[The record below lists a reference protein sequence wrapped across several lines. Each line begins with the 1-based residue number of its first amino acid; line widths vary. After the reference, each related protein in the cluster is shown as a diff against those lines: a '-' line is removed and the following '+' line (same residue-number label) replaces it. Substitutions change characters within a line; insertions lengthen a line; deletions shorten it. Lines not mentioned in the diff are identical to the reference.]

1 MAFSTSSIAAIKGD
15 TGDQGPAGTNG
26 TDGAAATIAV
36 GTVTTGAAGSSATV
50 TNSGSS
56 SAATFDF
63 AIPQGAAGTI
73 DLTADQ
79 SWTGSQRA
87 TIVTDND
94 GSFDLNAGQNFKCTP
109 TGIVN
114 LTFTNEADGQSG
126 YILLV
131 NGSAYAHTKDDTT
144 VKAPSGLLTDI
155 GAAGTFLISY
165 FSDGTTTYLTGSKA
179 LS

>member
-15 TGDQGPAGTNG
+15 TGAQGPAGSNGSDGSNGADGSDGATGPQGPAGTM
-26 TDGAAATIAV
+26 
-36 GTVTTGAAGSSATV
+36 
-50 TNSGSS
+50 
-56 SAATFDF
+56 
-63 AIPQGAAGTI
+63 

-94 GSFDLNAGQNFKCTP
+94 GSFDMNAGQNFKCTP
-109 TGIVN
+109 TALVN
-114 LTFTNEADGQSG
+114 IAFTNEADGQSG
-126 YILLV
+126 YIILV
-131 NGSAYAHTKDDTT
+131 NGSAYAHTKDSN
-144 VKAPSGLLTDI
+144 VEAPSGLLTDI

-165 FSDGTTTYLTGSKA
+165 LSDGTTTYLTGSKA

>member
-15 TGDQGPAGTNG
+15 TGAQGPAGSNGSNGADGADGATGPQGPAGTM
-26 TDGAAATIAV
+26 
-36 GTVTTGAAGSSATV
+36 
-50 TNSGSS
+50 
-56 SAATFDF
+56 
-63 AIPQGAAGTI
+63 

-131 NGSAYAHTKDDTT
+131 NGSAYAHTKDDAT
-144 VKAPSGLLTDI
+144 VEAPSGLLTDI

-165 FSDGTTTYLTGSKA
+165 FSDGTTTYLTNSKA
-179 LS
+179 LT

>member
-26 TDGAAATIAV
+26 TDGAAATITV

-63 AIPQGAAGTI
+63 SIPQGAAGTI

-114 LTFTNEADGQSG
+114 ITFTNEADGQSG

-131 NGSAYAHTKDDTT
+131 NGSAYAHTKDATT

-165 FSDGTTTYLTGSKA
+165 FSDGTTTYLTNSKA
-179 LS
+179 LA

>member
-1 MAFSTSSIAAIKGD
+1 MAFSSSKITAITGA
-15 TGDQGPAGTNG
+15 TGDQGQAGQ
-26 TDGAAATIAV
+26 DGQDGQAATIAV

-63 AIPQGAAGTI
+63 AIPQGAAGTM

-94 GSFDLNAGQNFKCTP
+94 GSFDMNAGQNFKCTP
-109 TGIVN
+109 TAAVN
-114 LTFTNEADGQSG
+114 FTFTNEADGQSG

-131 NGSAYAHTKDDTT
+131 NGSAYAHTFDSAT

-155 GAAGTFLISY
+155 GAAGTFLVSY

>member
-1 MAFSTSSIAAIKGD
+1 MAFSSSKITAI
-15 TGDQGPAGTNG
+15 TGATGAQGPAGNDGADGSTGPQGPAGTM
-26 TDGAAATIAV
+26 
-36 GTVTTGAAGSSATV
+36 
-50 TNSGSS
+50 
-56 SAATFDF
+56 
-63 AIPQGAAGTI
+63 
-73 DLTADQ
+73 DLTAEQ

-94 GSFDLNAGQNFKCTP
+94 GSFDMNAGQNFKCTP
-109 TGIVN
+109 TAAVN
-114 LTFTNEADGQSG
+114 FTFTNEADGQSG

-131 NGSAYAHTKDDTT
+131 NGSAYAHTFDSTT

-155 GAAGTFLISY
+155 GAAGTFLVSY

>member
-1 MAFSTSSIAAIKGD
+1 MAFSSSKITAITGATGAQGPAGNDGQDGAAGP
-15 TGDQGPAGTNG
+15 QGPAGTM
-26 TDGAAATIAV
+26 
-36 GTVTTGAAGSSATV
+36 
-50 TNSGSS
+50 
-56 SAATFDF
+56 
-63 AIPQGAAGTI
+63 

-165 FSDGTTTYLTGSKA
+165 FSDGTTTYLTNSKA